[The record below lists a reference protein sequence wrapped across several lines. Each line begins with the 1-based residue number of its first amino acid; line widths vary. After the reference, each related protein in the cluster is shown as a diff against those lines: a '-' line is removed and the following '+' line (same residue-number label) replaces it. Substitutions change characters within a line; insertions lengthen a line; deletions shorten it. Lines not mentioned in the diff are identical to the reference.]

1 MRFALEQA
9 FAGSVEDVLAVFTDP
24 DFLAT
29 LGDLPKVDQPELL
42 EQTRDG
48 AVVRQRVRYRFVGTL
63 SPTVTR
69 VLDPSRLVW
78 VEETT
83 YDTDAASATFRILPD
98 HYANRL
104 ACSGTYRFEAA
115 DGGTTVRRTDG
126 DLRVS
131 YPIVGRAVERAIVS
145 GLSEHLRDE
154 GRLVDR
160 WLSRANGP

>member
-1 MRFALEQA
+1 MRFALEQT
-9 FAGSVEDVLAVFTDP
+9 FAGAVEDVLATFTDP

-29 LGDLPKVDQPELL
+29 LGELPKLDRPQLL
-42 EQTRDG
+42 EQTTEGD
-48 AVVRQRVRYRFVGTL
+48 VIRQRVRYRFTGTL

-78 VEETT
+78 VDETA
-83 YDTDAASATFRILPD
+83 YDTAANTATFRILPD

-104 ACSGTYRFEAA
+104 TCAGTYRFTEDG
-115 DGGTTVRRTDG
+115 DGGTVRHTEG

-145 GLSEHLRDE
+145 GLTDHLRDE

-160 WLSRANGP
+160 WLAGTFGT